1 MGRVM
6 KSFKAIGTTERIISA
21 IAAVGAFLLFLR
33 EPALDTSILAL
44 PLLMTLAI
52 ASEEI
57 YERLT
62 KDPLDNGP
70 HCPACG
76 YDIRATPVRCPECG
90 TVLEN
95 GGNSLAGLSY
105 HSTCNPSIPRPASR

>member
-1 MGRVM
+1 MQ
-6 KSFKAIGTTERIISA
+6 KFKAIGTAERIISA

-52 ASEEI
+52 VSEEI

-62 KDPLDNGP
+62 KDPFDDGP
-70 HCPACG
+70 HCPTCG
-76 YDIRATPVRCPECG
+76 YDTRATPIRCPECG
-90 TVLEN
+90 TLLEN
-95 GGNSLAGLSY
+95 EGESMAGLSY
-105 HSTCNPSIPRPASR
+105 HSTCNPSIPRPARR

>member
-1 MGRVM
+1 MQ
-6 KSFKAIGTTERIISA
+6 KFKAIGTTERIISA
-21 IAAVGAFLLFLR
+21 IAALGAFGLFLK

-44 PLLMTLAI
+44 PVLMTLAI
-52 ASEEI
+52 VSEEI

-70 HCPACG
+70 HCPTCG

-90 TVLEN
+90 TLLQNE
-95 GGNSLAGLSY
+95 GESLVALSY
-105 HSTCNPSIPRPASR
+105 HSTCNPSIPRPGSR